1 MRILF
6 VASLAHVTQMEEA
19 IANTAP
25 GEKPPLF
32 PTSMKENF
40 YERAMRRRGHDVA
53 VFWRERFAR
62 NYRFHAGFTPRKAAQ
77 ALGQLLPL
85 RLMPHAGQRKRQLLH
100 AVEDFKP
107 DVLWLVSG
115 NRTIPPATLA
125 SIKRDHNCRLLYARG
140 ESPLIFN
147 YSLDNQAAGLWDLAL
162 VNDDYHSVQLREL
175 GARRVVSLPL
185 TAMDPD
191 FHRPRQPNAE
201 RRATLACDVAF
212 VGTLLP
218 PHIYGE
224 RVRALAA
231 LRDFDLGIW
240 SIHDVP
246 AELRPF
252 LRGEALGEPMLEILS
267 AAKLTVNP
275 HGQTMQYGGNMRLF
289 EAAAVG
295 TLQITDDRPGIHE
308 WFTPGENILTFRDE
322 ADLRDKVA
330 WCLAHDDE
338 REEMARRAREHVL
351 AHHRYDQRLERI
363 EALLASL

>member
-6 VASLAHVTQMEEA
+6 VASLTHVEQMKQA

-25 GEKPPLF
+25 GETPPLF
-32 PTSMKENF
+32 PTSMKESF
-40 YERAMRRRGHDVA
+40 YERAMRRRGHEVA
-53 VFWRERFAR
+53 VFWRERFTR
-62 NYRFHAGFTPRKAAQ
+62 NYRFNAGFTPRKAAQ
-77 ALGQLLPL
+77 ALGQRLPL
-85 RLMPHAGQRKRQLLH
+85 RLNPYARQRNRQLLQ
-100 AVEDFKP
+100 AAEEFKP

-115 NRTIPPATLA
+115 NRNILPATLA
-125 SIKRDHNCRLLYARG
+125 SIQRSHNCRLLYTSGVSAF
-140 ESPLIFN
+140 IFN
-147 YSLDNQAAGLWDLAL
+147 YQMDQQAAGLWDLAL
-162 VNDDYHSVQLREL
+162 VNDEYHGFELRQL
-175 GARRVVSLPL
+175 GAGRVVCLPL

-191 FHRPRQPNAE
+191 FHRPRQLNASQ
-201 RRATLACDVAF
+201 RADLACDVAF

-275 HGQTMQYGGNMRLF
+275 HGQHMQYGGNMRLF
-289 EAAAVG
+289 EAAAMG
-295 TLQITDDRPGIHE
+295 TLQITDDRPGVYK

-330 WCLAHDDE
+330 CFLAHDDE

-351 AHHRYDQRLERI
+351 AHHRYDQRVEQI
-363 EALLASL
+363 EALLDSL

>member
-6 VASLAHVTQMEEA
+6 VASLSHVTQMEEA

-25 GEKPPLF
+25 GETPPLF
-32 PTSMKENF
+32 PTSMKESF
-40 YERAMRRRGHDVA
+40 YERAMRRRGHEVA
-53 VFWRERFAR
+53 VFWRERLAR
-62 NYRFHAGFTPRKAAQ
+62 NYRFSAGFTPRKAAQ
-77 ALGQLLPL
+77 ALAQLLPP
-85 RLMPHAGQRKRQLLH
+85 RLNLQLHRRNRELLH

-115 NRTIPPATLA
+115 NRTILPSTLA
-125 SIKRDHNCRLLYARG
+125 GIKRDHNCRLLYASG
-140 ESPLIFN
+140 ESSLIF
-147 YSLDNQAAGLWDLAL
+147 SFPLDQQAAGLWDLAL
-162 VNDDYHSVQLREL
+162 VNDDYHSYQLREL
-175 GARRVVSLPL
+175 GARQVICLPL
-185 TAMDPD
+185 SAMEPD
-191 FHRPRQPNAE
+191 FHFPRQSDADQ
-201 RRATLACDVAF
+201 RADLACDVAF

-240 SIHDVP
+240 SVHDVP

-252 LRGEALGEPMLEILS
+252 LRGEALGAPMLEILS

-289 EAAAVG
+289 EAAGVG

-330 WCLAHDDE
+330 WFLAHDDE

-351 AHHRYDQRLERI
+351 AHHRYDQRVERI

>member
-6 VASLAHVTQMEEA
+6 VAALTHVEQMKQA

-25 GEKPPLF
+25 GETPPLF
-32 PTSMKENF
+32 PTSMMASF
-40 YERAMRRRGHDVA
+40 YERALRRRGHEVA
-53 VFWRERFAR
+53 VFWHTRLAR
-62 NYRFHAGFTPRKAAQ
+62 NYRFNAGFTPRKAAQ
-77 ALGQLLPL
+77 ALEQRLPL
-85 RLMPHAGQRKRQLLH
+85 RLNPQARQRNRQLLQT
-100 AVEDFKP
+100 VEAFKP
-107 DVLWLVSG
+107 DLLWLLAG
-115 NRTIPPATLA
+115 NRSILPSTLA
-125 SIKRDHNCRLLYARG
+125 SIQRRHNCRLLYASG

-147 YSLDNQAAGLWDLAL
+147 YPLDLQAAGLWDLAL
-162 VNDDYHSVQLREL
+162 VNDDYHGMQLREL
-175 GARRVVSLPL
+175 GARRVVCLPL

-191 FHRPRQPNAE
+191 FHFPRRLNA
-201 RRATLACDVAF
+201 RQRADLACDLAF

-231 LRDFDLGIW
+231 LRDFDLRIW
-240 SIHDVP
+240 SIHDLPPV
-246 AELRPF
+246 LRPF

-295 TLQITDDRPGIHE
+295 TLQITDDRPGVYE

-330 WCLAHDDE
+330 WFLAHDDE

-351 AHHRYDQRLERI
+351 AHHRYDQRVERI

>member
-6 VASLAHVTQMEEA
+6 VASLTHVEQMKQA

-25 GEKPPLF
+25 GETPPLF
-32 PTSMKENF
+32 PGSMMESF
-40 YERAMRRRGHDVA
+40 YERAMRRRGHEVA

-62 NYRFHAGFTPRKAAQ
+62 NYRFRAGFTPRKAAQ
-77 ALGQLLPL
+77 ALGQRLPMRLNL
-85 RLMPHAGQRKRQLLH
+85 RARQRNRRLLH

-107 DVLWLVSG
+107 DLLWLVAG
-115 NRTIPPATLA
+115 NRTILPSTLA
-125 SIKRDHNCRLLYARG
+125 SIQQSHNCRLLLSSG
-140 ESPLIFN
+140 ESPLVFS
-147 YSLDNQAAGLWDLAL
+147 YPLDQQAAGLWDLVL
-162 VNDDYHSVQLREL
+162 VNDVYHSFQWREL

-191 FHRPRQPNAE
+191 FHRPRPPDAD
-201 RRATLACDVAF
+201 RRADLACDLAF

-240 SIHDVP
+240 SIHDLPP
-246 AELRPF
+246 ALRPF

-330 WCLAHDDE
+330 WFLAHDDE
-338 REEMARRAREHVL
+338 REEMARRARQHVL
-351 AHHRYDQRLERI
+351 AHHRYDQRVERI
-363 EALLASL
+363 EALLASH